1 MLSQLVQIA
10 EAAAA
15 LVLHEYQTAEIQVEY
30 KGLNDPV
37 THVDRAA
44 NALILE
50 ALERAFPGIPVVAE
64 ESDPAAY
71 EDFAKVGRAFFVDP
85 IDGTREFI
93 ERTGEFAVMVGYAE
107 EGRPVLGVVVRPV
120 HACTY
125 WGGPEGAF
133 AREFEAS
140 VLTTRAL
147 RITYETNVQNARVC
161 VSRSRTVGRMRK
173 TLERLGARELV
184 QIGSAG
190 LKVIEVAKGA
200 ADLYAHPGE
209 AGKAWDYCA
218 PEAIVRAAGGV
229 LLAGDGAD
237 IVYGDSDPLK
247 GRGVVCGNETL
258 VRQAIRILKEPHE

>member
-37 THVDRAA
+37 TQVDRAA
-44 NALILE
+44 NTLILE

-71 EDFAKVGRAFFVDP
+71 ENFAKVGRAFFVDP

-125 WGGPEGAF
+125 FGGPEGAF
-133 AREFEAS
+133 ARTLAS
-140 VLTTRAL
+140 GVTQAL
-147 RITYETNVQNARVC
+147 RITREASMQNARVC

-229 LLAGDGAD
+229 LLAGDGAE
-237 IVYGDSDPLK
+237 IVYSDSDPLK
-247 GRGVVCGNETL
+247 GRGVVCGNEAL
-258 VRQAIRILKEPHE
+258 VRQAIRILKETHSE